1 MAEHICTAEKLKYK
15 RRDGS
20 LGALRALTPGS
31 GRRGSCALETSSR
44 MFIGTIR
51 ELKSGI
57 PRARRIRDYGGRDE
71 RCASETPREDSP
83 GKGEQIKLEITYI
96 RLNYHSPTFPLS
108 LFRSFSCTALTA
120 QQSYL
125 TVGFVFPT
133 LHVVCIHHLSGKKQ
147 THFHKG
153 YTWLHTTIALEAS
166 PTHHLLLRGQRCHPT
181 YHSLFQCGSPMN
193 PACWAQRSPAE
204 L

>member
-31 GRRGSCALETSSR
+31 ERRGSCALETSSR

-71 RCASETPREDSP
+71 RCASETPKEDSP

-125 TVGFVFPT
+125 RWLCFPHST
-133 LHVVCIHHLSGKKQ
+133 RCLYSSFIRKKQ

>member
-15 RRDGS
+15 RGDGS

-31 GRRGSCALETSSR
+31 ERRGSCALETSSR

-120 QQSYL
+120 QHHISPL
-125 TVGFVFPT
+125 ALFFPT
-133 LHVVCIHHLSGKKQ
+133 LHVVCTHHLSGKNKRIF
-147 THFHKG
+147 TRDRLGLIPLSHSRRAPP
-153 YTWLHTTIALEAS
+153 TICFCVGNVVIRRIIVYSNAA
-166 PTHHLLLRGQRCHPT
+166 HQ
-181 YHSLFQCGSPMN
+181 
-193 PACWAQRSPAE
+193 
-204 L
+204 

>member
-31 GRRGSCALETSSR
+31 ERRGSALETSSR

-120 QQSYL
+120 QHHISPLALFFLLYTLSVLIIYQEKTNASSQGIDLASYHYR
-125 TVGFVFPT
+125 TRGEPHPPPASAWAT
-133 LHVVCIHHLSGKKQ
+133 LSSDVS
-147 THFHKG
+147 
-153 YTWLHTTIALEAS
+153 
-166 PTHHLLLRGQRCHPT
+166 
-181 YHSLFQCGSPMN
+181 
-193 PACWAQRSPAE
+193 
-204 L
+204 